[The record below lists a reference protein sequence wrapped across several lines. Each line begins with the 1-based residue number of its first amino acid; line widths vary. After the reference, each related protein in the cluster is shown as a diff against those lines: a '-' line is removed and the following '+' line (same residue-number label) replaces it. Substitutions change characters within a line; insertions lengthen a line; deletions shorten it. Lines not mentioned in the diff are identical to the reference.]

1 MRILCYGDSNTWG
14 FIPGSGERY
23 PSDTRWTGVLS
34 ELTKAQII
42 EEGLNGRTTV
52 FQDNLEPFREGL
64 AYAAPCVMS
73 HFPLNWI
80 IIMLG
85 TNDCKTRYGVSAAEI
100 GYGLEEVIMRMQ
112 EFCRRKN
119 QSPKFL
125 ILSPALL
132 KINEDNIE
140 FNRKAEEKV
149 RQLKAEYQRV
159 AKDFQC
165 EFLAAS
171 DYVKDIGSDGIHFT
185 AEGHRNLAIAI
196 HNFIQTCS

>member
-14 FIPGSGERY
+14 FIPESGERY
-23 PSDTRWTGVLS
+23 PSDTRWTGVLA

-73 HFPLNWI
+73 HFPLDWV

-85 TNDCKTRYGVSAAEI
+85 TNDSKTRYGVSAPEI
-100 GYGLEEVIMRMQ
+100 SYGLEEVIMRMQ

-125 ILSPALL
+125 ILSPALM

-140 FNRKAEEKV
+140 FNQESEEKV
-149 RQLKAEYQRV
+149 KQLKAEYQRV

-196 HNFIQTCS
+196 HNFIQSCS